1 MAISTA
7 GIAVKGNKFL
17 LALRNPGTSIG
28 ESWEFPGGK
37 AEDDESPS
45 EALIREFRE
54 ELNIEIKVGKRIC
67 SGNFENNGKKYEIYG
82 FLIDIKSE
90 NFTLTEHSKTGW
102 FTLNEMASLKM
113 AGSDSQIVRFLKY
126 LYPQE

>member
-1 MAISTA
+1 MIISTA
-7 GIAVKGNKFL
+7 GIAVRGNKFL

-37 AEDDESPS
+37 AENGESPT
-45 EALIREFRE
+45 EALVREFRE
-54 ELNIEIKVGKRIC
+54 ELDIEIKVGKRVC
-67 SGNFENNGKKYEIYG
+67 SGDFENNGKKYEIYG

-102 FTLNEMASLKM
+102 FNLNEMAGLKM
-113 AGSDSQIVRFLKY
+113 AGSDIQIVKSLKY
-126 LYPQE
+126 LYPQG